1 MTAYLFLA
9 PVLVF
14 AFGLYVC
21 WSRVAAGKTWLRGWG
36 LLAMWACYL
45 STGALLVLGG
55 CKRIAHV
62 RLEGV
67 EMALTESHGK
77 NRLLSVGAAPA
88 AAQAAKV
95 PAPAIEV
102 DGYPVDAFRIKL
114 GDKALRIEPGSGWR
128 PGLLV
133 RSGGHLVPMGGL
145 PRLVPLQDGDE
156 ILLEDASVPT
166 SAAMPGAAGNPVD
179 PLVGTMTWRKGT
191 LAWKGQERTSRFVL
205 RSDAQLSAGG
215 GLADD
220 LFIQGLAAGALEL
233 EVREGKL
240 VLRNVGKVPGVPKEW
255 QGIEGKA
262 LRIGG
267 ENSPWA
273 GRLGVVKV
281 REVEKSVAESNDDS
295 AESDPV
301 APAKV
306 WEIVCRWDTAAETKW
321 VLPKRKVILPVIKKE
336 VEVFSHLKWTDR
348 VYPLSALG
356 GRQSKFMSCV
366 VYGAPGLGVNE
377 AGLLILDKGVT
388 VQRGGKVLEAAKQQD
403 GVLAQNEA
411 LEFLEIKTQS
421 RKASGQRAM
430 QASEVIE
437 SRAVQTVR
445 RLGVVTLEQTGT
457 GQQPQLRI
465 TFAKP
470 EVKAVPLGEIKRDL
484 KDNIDADGKIAFG
497 INERHEFA
505 TLPHQVK
512 FSRLWP
518 WFSRATGEVEMHW
531 LGLTVQDDYRR
542 QELDFGEVFTIGGKD
557 RLRVKVEKMG
567 VPWTSLVWVGA
578 AMLLA
583 SLAAWPWL
591 QSPAGTGL
599 FFGVSF
605 LTCSRG
611 LFGHAVWVNAPY
623 DPQVAEVAWKVAVFL
638 PLLVSAFWWL
648 GGRLKQGAP
657 GRLLDWCMRRGL
669 VFCAVAAG
677 CLLLARLLLLMG
689 GFKEGLPLGG
699 SRLALSV
706 VFVPAHLLL
715 QAAVLL
721 RLQQEVEGG
730 SLKLIWR
737 AALCLAWIFGCEI
750 LAGLAV
756 SDLGSFLYLMP
767 AMLVLVVLAGRGVL
781 RGVRDGSE
789 MMESW
794 GKMVKWFGSCAALA
808 MPALVLMCVLVWPKT
823 VMQMVAGDLNSK
835 IAKEEEIV
843 TDSTLLRILHFADE
857 NYLINFG
864 TDASETILQDHAIME
879 NYAERGLSGAG
890 FLGVRVIP
898 AKQVTAMND
907 NVSAV
912 YLLGQFGFLG
922 ALAACGGYLA
932 ILLAGTGGPGKGNI
946 LAFLSAA
953 TFSLVSLYMLAA
965 NAGVL
970 PFTGRNMYLWGLNSL
985 SDVLESFLM
994 LGLLVFALSPACK
1007 PLTPAECLEFTPEAP

>member
-1 MTAYLFLA
+1 MTSLIYCA

-14 AFGLYVC
+14 AVGLYVC
-21 WSRVAAGKTWLRGWG
+21 WSRVAAGKSWPRGWG
-36 LLAMWACYL
+36 LLGMWACYL
-45 STGALLVLGG
+45 ATGALLVLGG

-67 EMALTESHGK
+67 EMALTEGHGK
-77 NRLLSVGAAPA
+77 GRLLTVGAAPTV
-88 AAQAAKV
+88 AQAASM
-95 PAPAIEV
+95 PAPAIKIE
-102 DGYPVDAFRIKL
+102 GYQVDAFRIKL
-114 GDKALRIEPGSGWR
+114 GDNVLRIEAGSGWR

-133 RSGGHLVPMGGL
+133 RSGGRLVALDGL
-145 PRLVPLQDGDE
+145 PRLVPLKEGDE
-156 ILLEDASVPT
+156 IVLEDPAI
-166 SAAMPGAAGNPVD
+166 SAAAAQPGAEGRTRD
-179 PLVGTMTWRKGT
+179 PLVGTMTWRKGA
-191 LAWKGQERTSRFVL
+191 LAWKGEARTSRFVL
-205 RSDAQLSAGG
+205 RSDAPFSAGG

-220 LFIQGLAAGALEL
+220 LFIQGLTAGALEL
-233 EVREGKL
+233 EVSNGKFL
-240 VLRNVGKVPGVPKEW
+240 MRNPGKVPGVPAEW
-255 QGIEGKA
+255 QGEESKA

-281 REVEKSVAESNDDS
+281 REAVKNVEEPADES
-295 AESDPV
+295 AETDAV
-301 APAKV
+301 VPAKA
-306 WEIVCRWDTAAETKW
+306 WEILCRWDTAAETKW
-321 VLPKRKVILPVIKKE
+321 VLPKRKITLPVVKKQ

-348 VYPLSALG
+348 AYPLSALG

-377 AGLLILDKGVT
+377 AGLLILDKGIT
-388 VQRGGKVLEAAKQQD
+388 VRRSGKALAATTQQD
-403 GVLAQNEA
+403 GILAQNEP
-411 LEFLEIKTQS
+411 LEFLEIKTQG
-421 RKASGQRAM
+421 RKASGQGAL

-437 SRAVQTVR
+437 NRAVEILKRV
-445 RLGVVTLEQTGT
+445 GKVSLEQTGD
-457 GQQPQLRI
+457 GQSPSLRI

-484 KDNIDADGKIAFG
+484 KENKDSDGKVAFG

-512 FSRLWP
+512 FNRLWP
-518 WFSRATGEVEMHW
+518 WFERATGEVEMHW

-542 QELDFGEVFTIGGKD
+542 QELGFGEVFTVGGKD
-557 RLRVKVEKMG
+557 RLRVRVEKMG
-567 VPWTSLVWVGA
+567 VPWKSLVWVGA

-591 QSPAGTGL
+591 QTPAGTGL
-599 FFGVSF
+599 FFGLSF

-638 PLLVSAFWWL
+638 PPLISVMWWL
-648 GGRLKQGAP
+648 GGRIKQGAP
-657 GRLLDWCMRRGL
+657 GRLLDWFTRRGL

-677 CLLLARLLLLMG
+677 GLLVARLLLLMA
-689 GFKEGLPLGG
+689 GFKEGIPLGG
-699 SRLALSV
+699 TRLALSV
-706 VFVPAHLLL
+706 VFVPLHLLL
-715 QAAVLL
+715 QAAVLS
-721 RLQQEVEGG
+721 RLQQKVEDGG
-730 SLKLIWR
+730 LKDIWH
-737 AALCLAWIFGCEI
+737 AILCLGWIFGCEM
-750 LAGLAV
+750 LAGLVV

-767 AMLVLVVLAGRGVL
+767 AMLLLVVLAGRGVL

-794 GKMVKWFGSCAALA
+794 GKMTKWFGTCGALTLPALA
-808 MPALVLMCVLVWPKT
+808 LLVLLAWPKA
-823 VMQMVAGDLNSK
+823 VVQLVAPDLDSK
-835 IAKEEEIV
+835 IARDEEIV
-843 TDSTLLRILHFADE
+843 TDSTLLRILHCADE

-864 TDASETILQDHAIME
+864 TDASEAILQDHAIME
-879 NYAERGLSGAG
+879 NYAERGLTGAG

-898 AKQVTAMND
+898 AKQITAMND

-922 ALAACGGYLA
+922 AFAACGGYLA
-932 ILLAGTGGPGKGNI
+932 ILLASTGVSGKGNI
-946 LAFLSAA
+946 LAFLSGA
-953 TFSLVSLYMLAA
+953 TFSLVSIYMLAA

-985 SDVLESFLM
+985 GDVLESFVL
-994 LGLLVFALSPACK
+994 LGLLVFSLAPSNK
-1007 PLTPAECLEFTPEAP
+1007 PTMSVESLEFSPEKP